1 MISVL
6 RTMLRRKRCTVTP
19 INPLHWDKSVS
30 AYVIQDLLSPF
41 ITITLSFLSSTF
53 IFSFFPTL
61 SFSLSPSW
69 SMLVPSFLSVHSYI
83 RGFSAYLLGGVSIAQ
98 TPQILPRPSGFHTA
112 AKLQN
117 SSCVQAVRGNSP
129 IKNPKYQLCSSLIL
143 TGRESWPRTHCQEPG

>member
-1 MISVL
+1 MYSHSNKSLALGQISL
-6 RTMLRRKRCTVTP
+6 SIR
-19 INPLHWDKSVS
+19 NPGFALALHNN
-30 AYVIQDLLSPF
+30 Y
-41 ITITLSFLSSTF
+41 SFLF
-53 IFSFFPTL
+53 IFHFHILLFSTL